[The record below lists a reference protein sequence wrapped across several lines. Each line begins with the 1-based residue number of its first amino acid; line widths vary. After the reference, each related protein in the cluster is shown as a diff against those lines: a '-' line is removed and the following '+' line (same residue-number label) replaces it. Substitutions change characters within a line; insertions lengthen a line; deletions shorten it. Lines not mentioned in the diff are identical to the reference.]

1 MTQPI
6 PDGFHTVTPT
16 FMFKDTRKA
25 IEFYKKAFGATEMF
39 CMPGPDGKGVMHAR
53 S

>member
-6 PDGFHTVTPT
+6 PDGFHTITPT

-25 IEFYKKAFGATEMF
+25 IEFYKKAFGIPRGFLCRVPM
-39 CMPGPDGKGVMHAR
+39 AR
-53 S
+53 ESCTHRS